1 MTEGSGVEKER
12 LRGNL
17 AAHYSYLK
25 GICRDVGFSF
35 FSQVTSDRMQ
45 GNRLKLHQRIFTL
58 DIRKNLFTER
68 VVRLWSRKVIESPLE
83 VLKRCVGGCGVYGHG
98 LAVDLVMLG

>member
-1 MTEGSGVEKER
+1 MAEGSRAEKGR

-17 AAHYSYLK
+17 TAHYSYLK
-25 GICRDVGFSF
+25 GICKDMGFGF

-58 DIRKNLFTER
+58 DVRKNFFTER
-68 VVRLWSRKVIESPLE
+68 VVRLWSKEVVEPPSLE
-83 VLKRCVGGCGVYGHG
+83 VLKRCVDMV
-98 LAVDLVMLG
+98 LMDMV